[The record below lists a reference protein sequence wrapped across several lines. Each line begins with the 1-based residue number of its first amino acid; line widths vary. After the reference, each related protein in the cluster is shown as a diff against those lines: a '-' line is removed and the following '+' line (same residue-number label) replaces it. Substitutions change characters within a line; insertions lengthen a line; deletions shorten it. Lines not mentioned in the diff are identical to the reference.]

1 MNDLSKKALIVLD
14 ILKRLGATDEEHKTH
29 IYEIL
34 DKLEETDFKEILPD
48 EEDYELECIE
58 CEMTQKSVSTIL
70 ASLVRKGYVAKR
82 QSKNHD
88 GKFGNEMKSI
98 RSYYLTNKQD

>member
-14 ILKRLGATDEEHKTH
+14 ILTKLGAIDEEHRTH
-29 IYEIL
+29 IYAIL
-34 DKLEETDFKEILPD
+34 DKLEEVDLKEILPN

-58 CEMTQKSVSTIL
+58 CEMTQKSVSTTL
-70 ASLVRKGYVAKR
+70 ASLVRKGYVKKTGTNSVKVKDDMR
-82 QSKNHD
+82 T
-88 GKFGNEMKSI
+88 I

>member
-34 DKLEETDFKEILPD
+34 DKLEETDFKEILPN

-70 ASLVRKGYVAKR
+70 ASLVRKGYVAKTGVNGI
-82 QSKNHD
+82 KV
-88 GKFGNEMKSI
+88 GNEMKSI